1 MTLLVF
7 IRFHIGM
14 KHSPNCCMPKKNMV
28 VKLNPV
34 PGLPPRAKNQASQGT
49 IVETQGTPLASQTSA
64 TGFVVSG
71 VDEVRIR
78 SALFDW
84 ISSRATCDARSGLD
98 CVRSEEHT
106 SELQSP

>member
-28 VKLNPV
+28 VKLKAV
-34 PGLPPRAKNQASQGT
+34 PGLPPRAKNHASHGT
-49 IVETQGTPLASQTSA
+49 IVETQGMPLASQTSA
-64 TGFVVSG
+64 TGLVVSG

-78 SALFDW
+78 SALLLR
-84 ISSRATCDARSGLD
+84 INSRATCEARSGLD
-98 CVRSEEHT
+98 CVSLT
-106 SELQSP
+106 TMLTL